1 MRRMGGAMM
10 SEKETTLTST
20 ESVMKQLYVGIG
32 ASAGGLEALR
42 SLVAALPTESNMC
55 YIIAQH
61 MDPKHPSLLREL
73 IARASNLSVQDV
85 TDELQPQVNTIYI
98 TPPGHN
104 VVMRQKT
111 LYLEPVAHI
120 GPKPSVD
127 LFFTS
132 LAESVGED
140 AIGIILS
147 GTGSDGAH
155 GVRAIKAAGGI
166 TISQDEQSAKYN
178 GMPRSA
184 IDTGLVDLVREP
196 AQIAQ
201 ELTMLSSNPA
211 FRHRMQNLP
220 VAKSDMDRIFQLVLE
235 QTDCDFSNYKPNTLQ
250 RRIQRR
256 MAVHKLEHLPDYVAL
271 LERSPSEVELLFKDI
286 LISVTEFFR
295 DADADAYA
303 LLEQYI
309 TDMVK
314 RNLDHEPLR
323 IWVPG
328 CATGEEAYS
337 IAMVADKVL
346 SKLGNRYGFQVFAT
360 DIDMDALSHARRGI
374 YLPNTIRH
382 VSSEMLERYFVVRDD
397 TYTVSKRI
405 RERVVFARQDL
416 VRDPPFSKIDL
427 VSCRNVLIYFNPI
440 LQKRVLNMFH
450 YVLKPNGLLFL
461 GKSESVSLVAS
472 QFVNVDKKVRL
483 FRKQFESDV
492 TAYPMDFVSA
502 AGRRVEKPA
511 TSLRMQKEDISKSID
526 ERLNQV
532 LLDRL
537 TIPTII
543 VDDKND
549 IVHIRGDVS
558 TFISFPSGRMEPNL
572 LKMVRDE
579 LRIDARALLHKARRE
594 GLTKGPRILIRNGE
608 QPSLVQITV
617 VPMPTLEENS
627 ARLWAVLFA
636 SEVYDAHQP
645 QPDIET
651 DNELQTLRVSELEQ
665 ELMAMREHLQTTIEE
680 LETSN
685 EELQSTN
692 EELQSA
698 NEELQS
704 TNEELET
711 ANEELQSTN
720 EELSTVNQELQIKTA
735 ELASVNAD
743 LENVLASMSIPLLV
757 VDNRLRITRFSSAAK
772 HVFDIKQSDLGQI
785 ITSLNTN
792 FVMTDLRNQIHQV
805 MQDGIMLKTKVHAGA
820 QAFQLTITPYYS
832 EKRQVQGALI
842 LFESVDDG
850 SS

>member
-1 MRRMGGAMM
+1 MM
-10 SEKETTLTST
+10 NELEAGLANTDT
-20 ESVMKQLYVGIG
+20 VVKQLYVGIG

-42 SLVAALPTESNMC
+42 SLVAALPTDSNMC

-73 IARASNLSVQDV
+73 IARASSLSVQDV
-85 TDELQPQVNTIYI
+85 TNELQPQMNTIYI

-111 LYLEPVAHI
+111 LYLEPVSHI

-147 GTGSDGAH
+147 GTGSDGSH

-314 RNLDHEPLR
+314 RNLDQDPLR

-461 GKSESVSLVAS
+461 GKSESVSLVANL
-472 QFVNVDKKVRL
+472 FINVDKKVRL
-483 FRKQFESDV
+483 FSKQFEA
-492 TAYPMDFVSA
+492 TGTTYPMDFVTASSK
-502 AGRRVEKPA
+502 RSDKPS
-511 TSLRMQKEDISKSID
+511 SLRLQKEDLSKSID

-543 VDDKND
+543 VDDRND

-558 TFISFPSGRMEPNL
+558 AFISFPAGRMEPNL

-594 GLTKGPRILIRNGE
+594 GLTKGPRILIRHGE

-617 VPMPTLEENS
+617 VPMPTVEENT

-636 SEVYDAHQP
+636 CEVYDAHQL

-651 DNELQTLRVSELEQ
+651 DNELQNLRVSELEQ

-743 LENVLASMSIPLLV
+743 LENVLASLSVPLLV

-772 HVFDIKQSDLGQI
+772 HIFDIKQSDLGQI
-785 ITSLNTN
+785 ITSLNTR
-792 FVMTDLRNQIHQV
+792 FVMADLRSQIHQV
-805 MQDGIMLKTKVHAGA
+805 MQDGIMIKTQVQSGA
-820 QAFQLTITPYYS
+820 QTFQLTITPYYS
-832 EKRQVQGALI
+832 EKRQVQGALM
-842 LFESVDDG
+842 LFEGSDDDI

>member
-1 MRRMGGAMM
+1 MIHDHLLASMDA
-10 SEKETTLTST
+10 EPNI
-20 ESVMKQLYVGIG
+20 KQLFVGIG

-42 SLVAALPTESNMC
+42 SLVAALPTDSNMS

-73 IARASNLSVQDV
+73 IARSTSLTVADV
-85 TDELQPQVNTIYI
+85 TNGLIPQVNTIYI

-104 VVMRQKT
+104 VVMRNKT
-111 LYLEPVAHI
+111 LYLEPVSHI

-132 LAESVGED
+132 MAESVGEE

-166 TISQDEQSAKYN
+166 TIAQDEQSAKYN

-201 ELTMLSSNPA
+201 ELASLSTNPN
-211 FRHRMQNLP
+211 FRHRMQTVA

-256 MAVHKLEHLPDYVAL
+256 MTVHKLEHLPDYVSL

-314 RNLDHEPLR
+314 RNLDQEPLR

-382 VSSEMLERYFVVRDD
+382 VSQDMLEHYFVVRDD

-450 YVLKPNGLLFL
+450 YVLKSNGLLFL
-461 GKSESVSLVAS
+461 GKSESVSLVANL
-472 QFVNVDKKVRL
+472 FVNVDKKVRL
-483 FRKQFESDV
+483 YSKQLEVSG
-492 TAYPMDFVSA
+492 TSYPMDFVSA
-502 AGRRVEKPA
+502 TNKRIEK
-511 TSLRMQKEDISKSID
+511 TSSLRLQKEDLSKTID

-537 TIPTII
+537 TLPTII

-558 TFISFPSGRMEPNL
+558 QFISFPSGRMEPNL
-572 LKMVRDE
+572 LKMIRDE

-594 GLTKGPRILIRNGE
+594 GLTKGPRILVRNGE
-608 QPSLVQITV
+608 QPLLVQITV
-617 VPMPTLEENS
+617 VPMPTIEENV
-627 ARLWAVLFA
+627 ARLWAVLFGC
-636 SEVYDAHQP
+636 EVYDAHQP
-645 QPDIET
+645 LPDIET

-743 LENVLASMSIPLLV
+743 LENILGSMSIPLLV
-757 VDNRLRITRFSSAAK
+757 VDNRLRITRFSSAAR

-785 ITSLNTN
+785 ITSLNTS
-792 FVMTDLRNQIHQV
+792 FVMTDLRNQIYQV
-805 MQDGIMLKTKVHAGA
+805 MQDGIMLKTQVLSGSIS
-820 QAFQLTITPYYS
+820 FQLTITPYYS

-842 LFESVDDG
+842 IFENHDD
-850 SS
+850 S

>member
-1 MRRMGGAMM
+1 MNELEAGLAN
-10 SEKETTLTST
+10 TDT
-20 ESVMKQLYVGIG
+20 VVKQLYVGIG

-42 SLVAALPTESNMC
+42 SLVAALPTDSNMC

-73 IARASNLSVQDV
+73 IARASSLSVQDV
-85 TDELQPQVNTIYI
+85 TNELQPQMNTIYI

-111 LYLEPVAHI
+111 LYLEPVSHI

-147 GTGSDGAH
+147 GTGSDGSH

-314 RNLDHEPLR
+314 RNLDQDPLR

-461 GKSESVSLVAS
+461 GKSESVSLVANL
-472 QFVNVDKKVRL
+472 FINVDKKVRL
-483 FRKQFESDV
+483 FSKQFEA
-492 TAYPMDFVSA
+492 TGTTYPMDFVTASSK
-502 AGRRVEKPA
+502 RSDKPS
-511 TSLRMQKEDISKSID
+511 SLRLQKEDLSKSID

-543 VDDKND
+543 VDDRND

-558 TFISFPSGRMEPNL
+558 AFISFPAGRMEPNL

-594 GLTKGPRILIRNGE
+594 GLTKGPRILIRHGE

-617 VPMPTLEENS
+617 VPMPTVEENT

-636 SEVYDAHQP
+636 CEVYDAHQL

-651 DNELQTLRVSELEQ
+651 DNELQNLRVSELEQ

-743 LENVLASMSIPLLV
+743 LENVLASLSVPLLV

-772 HVFDIKQSDLGQI
+772 HIFDIKQSDLGQI
-785 ITSLNTN
+785 ITSLNTR
-792 FVMTDLRNQIHQV
+792 FVMADLRSQIHQV
-805 MQDGIMLKTKVHAGA
+805 MQDGIMIKTQVQSGA
-820 QAFQLTITPYYS
+820 QTFQLTITPYYS
-832 EKRQVQGALI
+832 EKRQVQGALM
-842 LFESVDDG
+842 LFEGSDDDI

>member
-1 MRRMGGAMM
+1 MNELEAGLAN
-10 SEKETTLTST
+10 TDT
-20 ESVMKQLYVGIG
+20 VVKQLYVGIG

-42 SLVAALPTESNMC
+42 SLVAALPTDSNMC

-73 IARASNLSVQDV
+73 IARASSLSVQDV
-85 TDELQPQVNTIYI
+85 TNELQPQMNTIYI

-111 LYLEPVAHI
+111 LYLEPVSHI

-147 GTGSDGAH
+147 GTGSDGSH

-314 RNLDHEPLR
+314 RNLDQDPLR

-461 GKSESVSLVAS
+461 GKSESVSLVANL
-472 QFVNVDKKVRL
+472 FINVDKKVRL
-483 FRKQFESDV
+483 FSKQFEA
-492 TAYPMDFVSA
+492 TGTTYPMDFVTASSK
-502 AGRRVEKPA
+502 RSDKPS
-511 TSLRMQKEDISKSID
+511 SLRLQKEDLSKSID

-543 VDDKND
+543 VDDRND

-558 TFISFPSGRMEPNL
+558 AFISFPAGRMEPNL

-594 GLTKGPRILIRNGE
+594 GLTKGPRILFVMANNRAWCRLPLCPCPPWKKIPPACGRCCLPARSMMLISFN
-608 QPSLVQITV
+608 
-617 VPMPTLEENS
+617 PTLK
-627 ARLWAVLFA
+627 
-636 SEVYDAHQP
+636 P
-645 QPDIET
+645 
-651 DNELQTLRVSELEQ
+651 
-665 ELMAMREHLQTTIEE
+665 
-680 LETSN
+680 
-685 EELQSTN
+685 
-692 EELQSA
+692 
-698 NEELQS
+698 
-704 TNEELET
+704 
-711 ANEELQSTN
+711 
-720 EELSTVNQELQIKTA
+720 
-735 ELASVNAD
+735 
-743 LENVLASMSIPLLV
+743 
-757 VDNRLRITRFSSAAK
+757 
-772 HVFDIKQSDLGQI
+772 
-785 ITSLNTN
+785 ITSY
-792 FVMTDLRNQIHQV
+792 
-805 MQDGIMLKTKVHAGA
+805 KTCVFRSWNKN
-820 QAFQLTITPYYS
+820 
-832 EKRQVQGALI
+832 
-842 LFESVDDG
+842 
-850 SS
+850 

>member
-1 MRRMGGAMM
+1 MNELEAGLAN
-10 SEKETTLTST
+10 TDT
-20 ESVMKQLYVGIG
+20 VVKQLYVGIG

-42 SLVAALPTESNMC
+42 SLVAALPTDSNMC

-73 IARASNLSVQDV
+73 IARASSLSVQDV
-85 TDELQPQVNTIYI
+85 TDELQPQMNTIYI

-111 LYLEPVAHI
+111 LYLEPVSHI

-147 GTGSDGAH
+147 GTGSDGSH

-314 RNLDHEPLR
+314 RNLDQDPLR

-461 GKSESVSLVAS
+461 GKSESVSLVANL
-472 QFVNVDKKVRL
+472 FINVDKKVRL
-483 FRKQFESDV
+483 FSKQFEA
-492 TAYPMDFVSA
+492 TGTTYPMDFVTASSK
-502 AGRRVEKPA
+502 RSDKPS
-511 TSLRMQKEDISKSID
+511 SLRLQKEDLSKSID

-543 VDDKND
+543 VDDRND

-558 TFISFPSGRMEPNL
+558 AFISFPAGRMEPNL

-594 GLTKGPRILIRNGE
+594 GLTKGPRILIRHGE

-617 VPMPTLEENS
+617 VPMPTVEENT

-636 SEVYDAHQP
+636 CEVYDAHQL

-651 DNELQTLRVSELEQ
+651 DNELQNLRVSELEQ

-743 LENVLASMSIPLLV
+743 LENVLASLSVPLLV

-772 HVFDIKQSDLGQI
+772 HIFDIKQSDLGQI
-785 ITSLNTN
+785 ITSLNTR
-792 FVMTDLRNQIHQV
+792 FVMADLRSQIHQV
-805 MQDGIMLKTKVHAGA
+805 MQDGIMIKTQVQSGA
-820 QAFQLTITPYYS
+820 QTFQLTITPYYS
-832 EKRQVQGALI
+832 EKRQVQGALM
-842 LFESVDDG
+842 LFEGSDDDI